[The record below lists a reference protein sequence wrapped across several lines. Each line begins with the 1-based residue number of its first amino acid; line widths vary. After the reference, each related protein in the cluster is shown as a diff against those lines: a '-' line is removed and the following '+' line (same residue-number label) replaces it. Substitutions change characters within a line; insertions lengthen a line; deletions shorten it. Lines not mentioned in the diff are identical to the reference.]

1 MNKLIIGNWKMNGS
15 LELINNFIEKL
26 DQRVIIA
33 VPSVFMAYAHFK
45 NPDLQLAAQDCS
57 VFSSFGAH
65 TGEVSAQML
74 NESGCKYVIIGHS
87 ERRQSS
93 IFDSVENVLK
103 KLENVALANMTA
115 ILCVDENYDTLLDE
129 QTVNFLKS
137 HTANVILAY
146 EPLSAIGTGHVPAIS
161 EISNILKSLKNKYF
175 GIKTLYG
182 GSVNSKNAKDIL
194 SDEAIDGVL
203 VGGASLKIDEINEI
217 AKF

>member
-93 IFDSVENVLK
+93 SFDSLENVLK
-103 KLENVALANMTA
+103 KLENVVLADMTA

-129 QTVNFLKS
+129 QTVNFLKR

-146 EPLSAIGTGHVPAIS
+146 EPLSAIGTGHVPATS

-217 AKF
+217 ARL